1 MERIETL
8 NLWTS
13 PKTLWI
19 EAPAP
24 NRNLPVVAIHR
35 QADIK
40 VQLTEPNSISTV
52 AVRKTIHGVLGIV
65 ELPLGAYLIVI
76 AHRKKVGDVDG
87 QPVHRL
93 ETAECIPIWCKAAT
107 SSKEAEAH
115 RYCLALLHDTL
126 GTPYFYFSY
135 TGDLTNNAG
144 TIFPTSAFM
153 ILILTFFFPF
163 KERRALKAQDHGN
176 SWTRADD
183 RFLWNYHLAN
193 TLLQLAPEA
202 SRASISQ
209 FLTHLIHGAVF
220 IHRCSINGV

>member
-1 MERIETL
+1 MEPIETL

-19 EAPAP
+19 EAPGP

-35 QADIK
+35 TADCIK
-40 VQLTEPNSISTV
+40 VQLTEPSSISTV
-52 AVRKTIHGVLGIV
+52 AVRKTIHGVLGIA

-93 ETAECIPIWCKAAT
+93 ETAECIPIWGKAAT
-107 SSKEAEAH
+107 SSQEAEAH
-115 RYCLALLHDTL
+115 RYCLNLLHETL

-144 TIFPTSAFM
+144 NVAKTFKNK
-153 ILILTFFFPF
+153 LT
-163 KERRALKAQDHGN
+163 LH
-176 SWTRADD
+176 
-183 RFLWNYHLAN
+183 RFLS
-193 TLLQLAPEA
+193 A
-202 SRASISQ
+202 SSSSSRFHIFENLVLVQHFSPICVILR
-209 FLTHLIHGAVF
+209 FL
-220 IHRCSINGV
+220 